1 MYNRNT
7 VTMTVTDYSGPVTIE
22 ASCAAGGVFT
32 STTSFTKNVTSGQSF
47 TLDPLV
53 FTPTATGSRSYTID
67 VTTSTGIK
75 IGSKTVTNNITAGEH
90 GKIPPKN
97 GSRCPL
103 KVGEQKS

>member
-1 MYNRNT
+1 MYNKNT
-7 VTMTVTDYSGPVTIE
+7 VSMTVADFSGQVTIK
-22 ASCAAGGVFT
+22 ASCTAGGLFT
-32 STTSFTKNVTSGQSF
+32 STTSFMKTVTSGQSF

-53 FTPTATGSRSYTID
+53 FVPTATGNISYTID

-75 IGSKTVTNNITAGEH
+75 IGSKTVTNNITAGKH